1 MLPLDVVM
9 VWPFE
14 LRLTLL
20 ALRDAEP
27 DAEDVWDGEGVRV
40 RASDSWRWI
49 RLARSAAAIRVS
61 SEEPA
66 WRAL

>member
-20 ALRDAEP
+20 ALREAEP
-27 DAEDVWDGEGVRV
+27 DAEDV
-40 RASDSWRWI
+40 
-49 RLARSAAAIRVS
+49 
-61 SEEPA
+61 
-66 WRAL
+66 